1 MALRA
6 NQSENVPKVEMTE
19 EARIKQYKNVAR
31 HEDMR
36 RRRNETSVEIRK
48 QKGTELLMKR
58 RNHNSV
64 PFCLRISTLV
74 SFLRRR
80 IKQYK
85 NVARH
90 EDMRRR
96 RNETSVEIR
105 KQKGTELLM
114 KRRNQLVEDED
125 EEGELSDLDV
135 KTMPAS
141 ANKLSNEEIIKILC
155 DNPTL
160 EQMRTCFEALRR
172 TLSRSKNPPVDEVI
186 SCGLVNALVQALSVE
201 DDKVRFEA
209 AWALTNIVSGT
220 SEQTVAAVEAG
231 ATPPLVQLTQS
242 PNPALAEQALWAVA
256 NIAGDSAQL
265 RDHVIGKLSIPC
277 KKKGGGC
284 QIFLGVLILFTD
296 LRWNNCKGVEA
307 LMSLVERLDSLEV
320 SCARTLAWAFSN
332 MCRHKNPHAPLAVLS
347 VLSKGLAKIVAHE
360 DKQVRQ
366 DACWAISYLTDGPD
380 EQIAL
385 AKTSGVLPHVIKF
398 LSDSDAMVA
407 PALRVLGNM
416 STGNDELT
424 QCVVDLKTLDEIIP
438 LSERSRSTT
447 VVKECCW
454 LVSNIIAGTQSQIQA
469 VIDAGIMPFII
480 EVLRSGDFKCQFEAS
495 WAVANLAQGGNSKQI
510 LSLLQDNAIPA
521 LCSALKQSNVDLL
534 NNALET
540 LYTLLTT
547 VSTW

>member
-1 MALRA
+1 MALRP
-6 NQSENVPKVEMTE
+6 NQSENVPKVELSE
-19 EARIKQYKNVAR
+19 EARLKQYKNVAR

-48 QKGTELLMKR
+48 QKG
-58 RNHNSV
+58 
-64 PFCLRISTLV
+64 
-74 SFLRRR
+74 
-80 IKQYK
+80 
-85 NVARH
+85 
-90 EDMRRR
+90 D
-96 RNETSVEIR
+96 
-105 KQKGTELLM
+105 ELLM
-114 KRRNQLVEDED
+114 KRRNQLVEDE
-125 EEGELSDLDV
+125 EEGELSDLDM
-135 KTMPAS
+135 KSMPTVS
-141 ANKLSNEEIIKILC
+141 GRLTNEEIIKILC
-155 DNPTL
+155 NNPTL
-160 EQMRTCFEALRR
+160 VQMQTCFEALRR

-186 SCGLVNALVQALSVE
+186 QCGLVNALVQALSVE

-231 ATPPLVQLTQS
+231 ATPPLVKLTQS
-242 PNPALAEQALWAVA
+242 PNAGLAEQALWAVA

-265 RDHVIGKLSIPC
+265 RDYVIEC
-277 KKKGGGC
+277 
-284 QIFLGVLILFTD
+284 
-296 LRWNNCKGVEA
+296 NGVEA
-307 LMSLVERLDSLEV
+307 MMALVDRLDELEV

-332 MCRHKNPHAPLAVLS
+332 MCRHKNPHAPLSVLA
-347 VLSKGLAKIVAHE
+347 VLSKGLAKIVAHP

-385 AKTSGVLPHVIKF
+385 AKTSGVLPYVIQF
-398 LSDSDAMVA
+398 LQDSDNMVA

-438 LSERSRSTT
+438 LSERSKSTT

-454 LVSNIIAGTQSQIQA
+454 LISNIIAGTQSQIQA

-510 LSLLQDNAIPA
+510 LTLFQDNAIPS

-547 VSTW
+547 IATCCPEKLDEARQAVEEADGLDYLERLQESESDKVYTTAFRIIRDFFNDEDDEEEQKAPAGNQDVQYSF

>member
-6 NQSENVPKVEMTE
+6 NQSENVPKAEMTE
-19 EARIKQYKNVAR
+19 EARLK
-31 HEDMR
+31 
-36 RRRNETSVEIRK
+36 
-48 QKGTELLMKR
+48 L
-58 RNHNSV
+58 
-64 PFCLRISTLV
+64 
-74 SFLRRR
+74 
-80 IKQYK
+80 YK

-125 EEGELSDLDV
+125 DGELSDLDV
-135 KTMPAS
+135 KTLPAATS
-141 ANKLSNEEIIKILC
+141 KLSNEEIIKILC

-186 SCGLVNALVQALSVE
+186 QSGLVNALVQALAVE

-231 ATPPLVQLTQS
+231 ATLPLVKLTQS
-242 PNPALAEQALWAVA
+242 SNPALAEQALWAVA

-265 RDHVIGKLSIPC
+265 RDYVIEC
-277 KKKGGGC
+277 
-284 QIFLGVLILFTD
+284 
-296 LRWNNCKGVEA
+296 NGVEA
-307 LMSLVERLDSLEV
+307 LMSLVDRLDSLEV

-347 VLSKGLAKIVAHE
+347 VLSNGLAKIVAHE

-510 LSLLQDNAIPA
+510 LTLLQDNAIPA

-534 NNALET
+534 NNALES

-547 VSTW
+547 VSTCCPERLDEVREAVEEADGLDYLERLQESESDKVYSTAYRIISDFFSEGDQDEEQKASDGNEPVQYSF

>member
-6 NQSENVPKVEMTE
+6 NQSENVPKVEMSE
-19 EARIKQYKNVAR
+19 EARLKQYKN
-31 HEDMR
+31 
-36 RRRNETSVEIRK
+36 
-48 QKGTELLMKR
+48 
-58 RNHNSV
+58 
-64 PFCLRISTLV
+64 
-74 SFLRRR
+74 
-80 IKQYK
+80 
-85 NVARH
+85 
-90 EDMRRR
+90 DMRRR

-125 EEGELSDLDV
+125 EGELSDLDV
-135 KTMPAS
+135 KTMPAVS
-141 ANKLSNEEIIKILC
+141 SRLTNEEIIKILC

-172 TLSRSKNPPVDEVI
+172 TLSRSRSTLIN
-186 SCGLVNALVQALSVE
+186 CGLVNALVQALAVE

-231 ATPPLVQLTQS
+231 ATLPLVKLTQS
-242 PNPALAEQALWAVA
+242 TNPALAEQALWAVA

-265 RDHVIGKLSIPC
+265 RDY
-277 KKKGGGC
+277 
-284 QIFLGVLILFTD
+284 
-296 LRWNNCKGVEA
+296 
-307 LMSLVERLDSLEV
+307 RLDSLEV

-332 MCRHKNPHAPLAVLS
+332 MCRHKNPHAPLTVLS

-510 LSLLQDNAIPA
+510 LTLLQDNAIPA

-547 VSTW
+547 VSTCIPERLDEVREAVEEADGLDYLERLQESESDKVYSTAYRIISDFFSEDDHEEDQKASDGNEPAQYSF